1 MSEMGLAICCLLCDV
16 PDKVGSARCRCCI
29 QNHEKMRERIARDD
43 EGTLAR
49 FGKELL
55 VMMSKPERYDHDP
68 IHGEVLRGYVGLLA
82 EHSGPRKPP
91 TPQEI
96 EQLFAAARARPK
108 GSLIRDLA
116 NRSEWKDKPPS
127 PRLARAMADDFPEA
141 RAADAGKRTIP
152 SREIQKVDRS
162 ERPGEDLDLTDRIAA
177 QQASQSAPEELQDL
191 LAEVHIEDKKASREK
206 WKETIE
212 GLDDLLDE

>member
-1 MSEMGLAICCLLCDV
+1 MSEMGLAVCCLMCDS
-16 PDKVGSARCRCCI
+16 PDETGTPRCRSCI
-29 QNHEKMRERIARDD
+29 QSHEKMRELVARDD
-43 EGTLAR
+43 EGALAR

-55 VMMSKPERYDHDP
+55 AMMSNPERYDHDEE
-68 IHGEVLRGYVGLLA
+68 HGEVLRGYVRLLA

-116 NRSEWKDKPPS
+116 NRSEWKDTPPS
-127 PRLARAMADDFPEA
+127 PRLARAMADDLPEA
-141 RAADAGKRTIP
+141 SIPHTGKRTVP
-152 SREIQKVDRS
+152 SRKIPKVDRS
-162 ERPGEDLDLTDRIAA
+162 ERPGEDVDLTDRITA
-177 QQASQSAPEELQDL
+177 QIASSDVPVELQDL
-191 LAEVHIEDKKASREK
+191 ITEVHIKDKKASREK

>member
-1 MSEMGLAICCLLCDV
+1 MSEMGLAVCCLMCDS
-16 PDKVGSARCRCCI
+16 PDETGTPRCRSCI
-29 QNHEKMRERIARDD
+29 QSHEKMRELVARDD
-43 EGTLAR
+43 EGALAR

-55 VMMSKPERYDHDP
+55 AMMSNPERYDHDEE
-68 IHGEVLRGYVGLLA
+68 HGEVLRGYVRLLA

-116 NRSEWKDKPPS
+116 NRSEWKDTPPS
-127 PRLARAMADDFPEA
+127 PRLARAMADDLSEA
-141 RAADAGKRTIP
+141 SIPHTGKRTVP
-152 SREIQKVDRS
+152 SRKIPKVDRS
-162 ERPGEDLDLTDRIAA
+162 ERPGEDVDLTDRITA
-177 QQASQSAPEELQDL
+177 QIASSDVPVELQDL
-191 LAEVHIEDKKASREK
+191 ITEVHIKDKKASREK

>member
-1 MSEMGLAICCLLCDV
+1 MGLAVCCLLCDV
-16 PDKVGSARCRCCI
+16 PDEVGSARCRSCI
-29 QNHEKMRERIARDD
+29 QSHEKMRERIARDD

-55 VMMSKPERYDHDP
+55 AMMSKPERYDHDP

-141 RAADAGKRTIP
+141 RASDAGKRTVP
-152 SREIQKVDRS
+152 SREIQKVDRA
-162 ERPGEDLDLTDRIAA
+162 ERPGEDLNLTDRIAA

-212 GLDDLLDE
+212 GLDDLLD